1 MSVGVGV
8 GEGLCERGRAWA
20 GVGGAPLVLSK
31 SAKRSLS
38 TLRITAWFSTKNGL
52 YSLSGVLSA
61 RTHPKH
67 KSRVRVVRAVDGTR
81 APRWRSRTDDLR
93 QHLGSLGRHLLV
105 EELFELLALGRR
117 HRVSRVDGRRGES
130 KDKPD
135 KRGGRAAREAHDTR
149 ARPTGGRCAMRCDEK
164 QRAREPESQRARECE
179 WAAKRWW
186 WSCSSAALRRPP
198 LVVASCCCLS
208 LLGSCCCSCRAV
220 TSCCCCTF
228 FNSYRGLV
236 SDHSSSVLRP
246 DLSPLSSRP
255 IMIIPVRCFTCGKVC
270 TVHTCSLAH
279 THTHTHTTPCYCLGA
294 PHGGATI
301 GGHAS
306 GLFGGVGG

>member
-130 KDKPD
+130 KDKPG
-135 KRGGRAAREAHDTR
+135 KEGREGGERRAHDTR

-164 QRAREPESQRARECE
+164 QQRAREPESQR
-179 WAAKRWW
+179 
-186 WSCSSAALRRPP
+186 
-198 LVVASCCCLS
+198 V
-208 LLGSCCCSCRAV
+208 
-220 TSCCCCTF
+220 
-228 FNSYRGLV
+228 
-236 SDHSSSVLRP
+236 
-246 DLSPLSSRP
+246 
-255 IMIIPVRCFTCGKVC
+255 
-270 TVHTCSLAH
+270 
-279 THTHTHTTPCYCLGA
+279 
-294 PHGGATI
+294 
-301 GGHAS
+301 
-306 GLFGGVGG
+306 